1 MLVREDL
8 MTLEAYA
15 AVRSEFKRTA
25 ARHRRARQ
33 VHLGDHVTL
42 CFEDLETIRYQIQ
55 EMLYIERHF
64 EPQDIQDE
72 LDAYVPLIPTGTNFK
87 ATMMIEYSSP
97 VIRAQKLQ
105 ELVGIEY
112 LVYVQVEGHDRVY
125 ARADEDLERA
135 TADKTS
141 AVHFLTFELPET
153 QRRALQA
160 GAAVQIGV
168 DHPRYLATTGDVT
181 DAVRCELIRDLV

>member
-1 MLVREDL
+1 MLAREDL

-15 AVRSEFKRTA
+15 AVLVEFKRTA

-33 VHLGDHVTL
+33 VALGEHVTL
-42 CFEDLETIRYQIQ
+42 CFEDRDTIQYQIQ

-64 EPQDIQDE
+64 EPNDIQDE
-72 LDAYVPLIPTGTNFK
+72 LDAYVPLIPTGSNFK

-97 VIRAQKLQ
+97 VVRAEKLQ
-105 ELVGIEY
+105 ELVGIEHR
-112 LVYVQVEGHDRVY
+112 VYVQVEGHDRVY
-125 ARADEDLERA
+125 AVADSDLERT
-135 TADKTS
+135 TASKTS
-141 AVHFLTFELPET
+141 AVHFLSFELPEA

-168 DHPRYLATTGDVT
+168 DHARYSANTGDIS
-181 DAVRCELIRDLV
+181 DELRCELIKDLA

>member
-1 MLVREDL
+1 MITKNDL
-8 MTLEAYA
+8 MTLESYA
-15 AVRSEFKRTA
+15 QVRPEFKRTA

-42 CFEDLETIRYQIQ
+42 CFEDRDTIQYQIQ

-105 ELVGIEY
+105 ELVGIENR
-112 LVYVQVEGHDRVY
+112 VYVQVEGHDRVY

-141 AVHFLTFELPET
+141 AVHFLTFELPEA

-160 GAAVQIGV
+160 GAAVQVGV
-168 DHPRYLATTGDVT
+168 DHPRYSATTGDVA
-181 DAVRCELIRDLV
+181 DGLRCELIRDLA

>member
-1 MLVREDL
+1 MLAREDL

-15 AVRSEFKRTA
+15 AVRAEFKRTA

-33 VHLGDHVTL
+33 VALGDHVTL
-42 CFEDLETIRYQIQ
+42 CFEDRETIQYQIQ

-72 LDAYVPLIPTGTNFK
+72 LDAYTPLIPTGTNFK

-97 VIRAQKLQ
+97 VVRAQKLQ
-105 ELVGIEY
+105 ELVGIENR
-112 LVYVQVEGHDRVY
+112 VYVQVEGHDRVY
-125 ARADEDLERA
+125 AQADEDLERA

-141 AVHFLTFELPET
+141 AVHFLSFELPDA

-168 DHPRYLATTGDVT
+168 DHPRYSATTGDVT
-181 DAVRCELIRDLV
+181 DEVRCELIRDLA